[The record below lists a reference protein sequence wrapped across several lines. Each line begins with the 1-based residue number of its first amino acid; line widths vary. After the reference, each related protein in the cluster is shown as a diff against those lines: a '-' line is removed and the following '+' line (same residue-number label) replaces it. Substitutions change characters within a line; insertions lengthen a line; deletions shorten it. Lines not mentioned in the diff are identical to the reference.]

1 MEKRGQIAVEYIL
14 IIAIALMILIPAV
27 YVFRNY
33 AFESNERIMEQRLAE
48 LSNEIIVK
56 ASKIYYYGP
65 PSKSVVSLEM
75 PPQINNMYVLFSN
88 QTDESFFV
96 FNIQSKSG
104 QKDIFYQSDIPLD
117 SDGDICNPNTEC
129 LKGFCKCFPER
140 FYSKGLKNFVLEARE
155 VCTMEGSCV
164 VINEGSS

>member
-33 AFESNERIMEQRLAE
+33 AFESNDRIMEQRLADI
-48 LSNEIIVK
+48 SNEMIIK

-75 PPQINNMYVLFSN
+75 PPQINNMYVLFSA
-88 QTDESFFV
+88 QTDESFLV
-96 FNIQSKSG
+96 FNIQSKNG
-104 QKDIFYQSDIPLD
+104 QKDIFYESDIPLD
-117 SDGDICNPNTEC
+117 SDGDACDPNPEC
-129 LKGFCKCFPER
+129 TKGFCKCFPER
-140 FYSKGLKNFVLEARE
+140 FYSKGIKNFVLEARDL
-155 VCTMEGSCV
+155 CTMQGSCV
-164 VINEGSS
+164 VISEGSG